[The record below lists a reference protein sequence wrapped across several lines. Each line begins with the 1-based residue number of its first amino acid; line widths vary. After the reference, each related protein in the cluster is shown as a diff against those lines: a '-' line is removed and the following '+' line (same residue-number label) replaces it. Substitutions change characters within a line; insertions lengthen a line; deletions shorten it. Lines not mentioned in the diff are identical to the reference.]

1 MKKRHEVGQSILEY
15 TLVLGA
21 VIAVV
26 VYVLLGSGG
35 IKEKVQGAYTKTGN
49 AISAT
54 SDDAN
59 VGVFS
64 GTGDTSSGSGSK

>member
-1 MKKRHEVGQSILEY
+1 MRMRNNTGQSILEY

-35 IKEKVQGAYTKTGN
+35 IKEKVQSAYTKTGN
-49 AISAT
+49 TVSAT
-54 SDDAN
+54 STDASI
-59 VGVFS
+59 GVFS
-64 GTGDTSSGSGSK
+64 GVSDTATGSGGQ